1 MDWTI
6 LLAIGL
12 FAFAWLTM
20 IYQAQKDSWDTSRTF
35 GMFVFLIG
43 ATCGVFLDN
52 LLSAESSLLPWI
64 EPIAAVIMLVGLFI
78 AWIWRPER
86 DAP

>member
-1 MDWTI
+1 
-6 LLAIGL
+6 
-12 FAFAWLTM
+12 M
-20 IYQAQKDSWDTSRTF
+20 IYQAQKDNWDTSRTF
-35 GMFVFLIG
+35 GMFVFFVG
-43 ATCGVFLDN
+43 ATCGVLLEN

-78 AWIWRPER
+78 AWIWKPER